1 MICASS
7 QRSYPILLSWIILL
21 LGSSLSKGQSQ
32 DGPIKIAVLVY
43 PGVELLDFSGP
54 VEVFSNV
61 RDFQVYLI
69 STGDSVLTT
78 KNNTLRFKP
87 DYTITNAP
95 QPDILVVPGAPLD
108 PVVATYKN
116 PAVLAWINQV
126 HQHTRVSMSVCTG
139 AFILSKAGLTKGKT
153 ITSHAAVL
161 DSLSRFDRQTKVVRD
176 TRFVEDGKLIT
187 TAGISAGIDGALHVV
202 DKLRGRNEALLV
214 TRIMQYDR
222 WQPDR
227 GIIVGKTKL
236 SSPRMPQQKLGKLK
250 ADRSLVD
257 PVCHMQ
263 LMARDTIQYTYKG
276 TRYKFCSRSCKETFR
291 GHPEHY
297 KAE

>member
-1 MICASS
+1 MIYAIS

-21 LGSSLSKGQSQ
+21 LGSPLSRGQSQ
-32 DGPIKIAVLVY
+32 DSPIKIAVLVY

-61 RDFQVYLI
+61 RDFQVYLV
-69 STGDSVLTT
+69 STGDSVLAT

-116 PAVLAWINQV
+116 PAALAWINQV

-139 AFILSKAGLTKGKT
+139 AFIISKAGLTKGKT

-176 TRFVEDGKLIT
+176 TRFVEDGKLLT

-202 DKLRGRNEALLV
+202 DKLRGRDEALLV
-214 TRIMQYDR
+214 TRIMQYDK

-227 GIIVGKTKL
+227 GIIIGKSK
-236 SSPRMPQQKLGKLK
+236 SSSLRMPQKKIGKLK
-250 ADRSLVD
+250 AIRSFID

-263 LMARDTIQYTYKG
+263 IMARDTIQYTYKG
-276 TRYKFCSRSCKETFR
+276 TNYKFCSASCRETFR

-297 KAE
+297 KVE

>member
-1 MICASS
+1 MICLSS
-7 QRSYPILLSWIILL
+7 QRSYPIILSCLPLL
-21 LGSSLSKGQSQ
+21 LCSHFSSGQSQ
-32 DGPIKIAVLVY
+32 DSPIKIAVLVY

-61 RDFQVYLI
+61 RDFQVYLV
-69 STGDSVLTT
+69 STGDSLLTT
-78 KNNTLRFKP
+78 KNHTLRFKP

-116 PAVLAWINQV
+116 PAVLAWINKV
-126 HQHTRVSMSVCTG
+126 HQHTQVSMSVCTG
-139 AFILSKAGLTKGKT
+139 AFIISKAGLTRGKT
-153 ITSHAAVL
+153 ITSHAAVI

-176 TRFVEDGKLIT
+176 TRFVEDGKLLT

-202 DKLRGRNEALLV
+202 DKLRGRDEALLV
-214 TRIMQYDR
+214 TRIMQYDK
-222 WQPDR
+222 WQPEQ

-236 SSPRMPQQKLGKLK
+236 SLPRLPQKRVGKLK
-250 ADRSLVD
+250 KASTLTD

-263 LMARDTIQYTYKG
+263 IMTRDTIQYTCKG
-276 TRYKFCSRSCKETFR
+276 RHYKFCSGSCRETFR
-291 GHPEHY
+291 RHPDQYVGE
-297 KAE
+297 